1 MQGTCTSE
9 HGIGRGKRMYLE
21 KELGPGSLR
30 LLHTLKTAIDPLS
43 IMNPGSLLYETEEE
57 RQRERIEME
66 NYEH

>member
-1 MQGTCTSE
+1 
-9 HGIGRGKRMYLE
+9 MYLE

-57 RQRERIEME
+57 RQRERMEME
-66 NYEH
+66 SYEH